1 MRAAMLTAD
10 PVRLG
15 TDVVLALYGAIDA
28 GEATRAVPLFTEDAV
43 WETSARRAE
52 GIEAIAQFLGDREA
66 DRERRTIHA
75 VSNIRTSATED
86 DHLEIGVLLTVYTP
100 SPSGASPS
108 WAIDFVGG
116 ATHVL
121 RLEVG
126 RWRIASRRPS
136 GS

>member
-1 MRAAMLTAD
+1 MLTAD

-28 GEATRAVPLFTEDAV
+28 GAATSAAPLFTKDAV

-75 VSNIRTSATED
+75 VSNIRTSSNAD

-100 SPSGASPS
+100 APAGGIPP
-108 WAIDFVGG
+108 WAVDHVGG
-116 ATHVL
+116 AKHVL
-121 RLEVG
+121 RFEDG
-126 RWRIASRRPS
+126 HWRIASRTPSRPGAS
-136 GS
+136 